1 MKALSLRERRKAMKD
16 NEIIELYFS
25 RDEKA
30 IKETAKSYGKYC
42 HAVAN
47 NILGNPSDAE
57 ECVNDTYLRAWNA
70 IPPER
75 PRELKLFLAKI
86 TRNLAL
92 NRYFA
97 AKSEKRGGGEMTV
110 ALSEVEDFI
119 SDGASLDEGICAK
132 ELAAHLRRF
141 LLTQSSRDRA
151 IFVCRYFYFESVPD
165 IAAAKGIS
173 ENNVYLIL
181 SRMREKL
188 KKYLQNE
195 GYTI

>member
-1 MKALSLRERRKAMKD
+1 MKD
-16 NEIIELYFS
+16 AEIIELYFK

-30 IKETAKSYGKYC
+30 IDETVKSYGKYC
-42 HAVAN
+42 FAVAD
-47 NILGNPSDAE
+47 NILKNAADAE
-57 ECVNDTYLRAWNA
+57 ECVNDTYLRAWGA

-75 PRELKLFLAKI
+75 PRSLKIFLAKI

-97 AKSEKRGGGEMTV
+97 AKSEKRGGGEVSV
-110 ALSEVEDFI
+110 ALSEIEDFI
-119 SDGASLDEGICAK
+119 ADGGSPDEELSAK

-141 LLTQSSRDRA
+141 LLGRPTRDRA
-151 IFVCRYFYFESVPD
+151 IFIRRYFYFESVSD
-165 IAAAKGIS
+165 IAAAIGVG
-173 ENNVYLIL
+173 EDNVYLIL
-181 SRMREKL
+181 SRTREKL